1 MSNETDALNHIKNNQ
16 RAIELLDLL
25 LTTRKFSTE
34 DRQYIRL
41 NIIPMLTT
49 IIENM
54 DDGFNEELRGI
65 AMNLCMRMIPG
76 DHYFTL
82 LVDDW
87 IKKKKTI

>member
-1 MSNETDALNHIKNNQ
+1 MSNERDAVNHFNKNQ
-16 RAIELLDLL
+16 RAIDLLDLL

-41 NIIPMLTT
+41 SIIPMLTT

-54 DDGFNEELRGI
+54 DDGFNEDLRGI

-82 LVDDW
+82 FVDDW
-87 IKKKKTI
+87 LKKKKTI

>member
-1 MSNETDALNHIKNNQ
+1 MSNEHDAVNHFKKNQ
-16 RAIELLDLL
+16 RAIDLLDLL

-65 AMNLCMRMIPG
+65 AMNLCMRMIPR